1 MKDLIRKILREETRN
16 KGLKLLELVKKYRSL
31 FPKEGEKVKIINSK
45 TGETTADDLFWSLVD
60 DVDYKSDNDY
70 RRVKQIITDIINF
83 GGFGKKQS
91 LLLHNLIGAKSN
103 ALDIAHFDEIKNVSD
118 NSWSDLKADIISRGE
133 DFYLKA
139 LNDFDMVQKMAND
152 YDYNESFLYGFPYPS
167 EF

>member
-1 MKDLIRKILREETRN
+1 MKDLIRKILREEAKE
-16 KGLKLLELVKKYRSL
+16 KGLKILELVKKYRSL
-31 FPKEGEKVKIINSK
+31 FPKEDEKVKMINSK

-83 GGFGKKQS
+83 GGFGKNEI
-91 LLLHNLIGAKSN
+91 LLLHKLIGAKSN
-103 ALDIAHFDEIKNVSD
+103 ALDGTHDDKIKNVSD
-118 NSWSDLKADIISRGE
+118 VSWSDLKADIISRGK

-152 YDYNESFLYGFPYPS
+152 YDYNESFIYGFPYPS